1 MGVKERL
8 IEFISYLGLGKSNF
22 EKTIDKSNG
31 FVDKVTDN
39 IRPASVK
46 AILDVYPML
55 NKEWL
60 LTGGGSMI
68 IHQFDKDTKF
78 IPKGDSSIN
87 KVEDSTYSVPLVP
100 LSALAGKLTG
110 FSLDGVTKQDCEF
123 ITSPIKG
130 ADFAVP
136 VTGDSMAPEYPSGSR
151 VLVQEINPNSFIEWG
166 KVYVLDT
173 CNGIVIKQLRKSNK
187 DGYVSCFSIN
197 DNSIYAPF
205 DISLADIHGIYRV
218 LLCLALK

>member
-1 MGVKERL
+1 MFDFKRFRKDNKLTQKQLAELLGCTNTN
-8 IEFISYLGLGKSNF
+8 ISMAEVNNKDLTEGQLEILLNLYG
-22 EKTIDKSNG
+22 
-31 FVDKVTDN
+31 DKVRN
-39 IRPASVK
+39 Y
-46 AILDVYPML
+46 ILSDKLPI
-55 NKEWL
+55 NRDSESL
-60 LTGGGSMI
+60 L
-68 IHQFDKDTKF
+68 F
-78 IPKGDSSIN
+78 
-87 KVEDSTYSVPLVP
+87 VPLVP

-110 FSLDGVTKQDCEF
+110 FSLEGVRRQDCEF
-123 ITSPIKG
+123 ITSPIEG

-151 VLVQEINPNSFIEWG
+151 VLVQKVNPNSFIEWG

>member
-1 MGVKERL
+1 MILNNKYMETNERQRL
-8 IEFISYLGLGKSNF
+8 RSFIEYINLSNREF
-22 EKTIDKSNG
+22 EINCSISNG
-31 FVDKVTDN
+31 YVSKDGN
-39 IRPASVK
+39 IRNDIRER
-46 AILDVYPML
+46 ILTAYPEL
-55 NKEWL
+55 NRTWL
-60 LTGGGSMI
+60 LTGDGNMLNDSN
-68 IHQFDKDTKF
+68 DTY
-78 IPKGDSSIN
+78 IN
-87 KVEDSTYSVPLVP
+87 KVDDEIYYVPLVP
-100 LSALAGKLTG
+100 LSAMAGKLTG

-187 DGYVSCFSIN
+187 EGCVSCFSIN

>member
-1 MGVKERL
+1 MILNNKYMETNERQRL
-8 IEFISYLGLGKSNF
+8 RSFIEYINLSNREF
-22 EKTIDKSNG
+22 EINCSISNG
-31 FVDKVTDN
+31 YVSKDGN
-39 IRPASVK
+39 IRNDIRER
-46 AILDVYPML
+46 ILTAYPEL
-55 NKEWL
+55 NRTWL
-60 LTGGGSMI
+60 LTGDGNMLNDSN
-68 IHQFDKDTKF
+68 DTY
-78 IPKGDSSIN
+78 IN
-87 KVEDSTYSVPLVP
+87 KVDDEIYYVPLVP
-100 LSALAGKLTG
+100 LSAMAGKLTG

-187 DGYVSCFSIN
+187 EGHVSCFSIN

>member
-1 MGVKERL
+1 MILNNKYMETNERQRL
-8 IEFISYLGLGKSNF
+8 RSFIEYINLSNREF
-22 EKTIDKSNG
+22 EINCSISNG
-31 FVDKVTDN
+31 YVSKDGN
-39 IRPASVK
+39 IRNDIRER
-46 AILDVYPML
+46 ILTAYPEL
-55 NKEWL
+55 NRTWL
-60 LTGGGSMI
+60 LTGDGNMLNDSN
-68 IHQFDKDTKF
+68 DTY
-78 IPKGDSSIN
+78 IN
-87 KVEDSTYSVPLVP
+87 KVDDEIYYVPLVP
-100 LSALAGKLTG
+100 LSAMAGKLTG

-187 DGYVSCFSIN
+187 DGCVSCFSIN

>member
-1 MGVKERL
+1 MTIRDRLRQFIDYKGISISMFERNCKL
-8 IEFISYLGLGKSNF
+8 
-22 EKTIDKSNG
+22 SNG
-31 FVDKVTDN
+31 FASKVGDSIRRAKLEN
-39 IRPASVK
+39 IS
-46 AILDVYPML
+46 AIYPEL
-55 NKEWL
+55 NTNWL
-60 LTGGGSMI
+60 LTGVGSMLNEEES
-68 IHQFDKDTKF
+68 KDTY
-78 IPKGDSSIN
+78 IN
-87 KVEDSTYSVPLVP
+87 KVDDEIYYVPLVP
-100 LSALAGKLTG
+100 LSAMAGKLTG

>member
-1 MGVKERL
+1 MTIKERL
-8 IEFISYLGLGKSNF
+8 TQFIQYKGISMGAF
-22 EKTIDKSNG
+22 ERACSLSNG
-31 FVDKVTDN
+31 FVCKVGDSIRRAKLEN
-39 IRPASVK
+39 IS
-46 AILDVYPML
+46 AIYPEL
-55 NKEWL
+55 NTNWL
-60 LTGGGSMI
+60 LTGVGSMLNEEES
-68 IHQFDKDTKF
+68 KDTY
-78 IPKGDSSIN
+78 IN
-87 KVEDSTYSVPLVP
+87 KVDDEIYYVPLVP
-100 LSALAGKLTG
+100 LSAMAGKLTG

>member
-1 MGVKERL
+1 MILNNKYMETNERQRL
-8 IEFISYLGLGKSNF
+8 RSFIEYINLSNREF
-22 EKTIDKSNG
+22 EINCSISNG
-31 FVDKVTDN
+31 YVSKDGN
-39 IRPASVK
+39 IRNDIRER
-46 AILDVYPML
+46 ILTAYPEL
-55 NKEWL
+55 NRTWL
-60 LTGGGSMI
+60 LTGDGNMLNDSN
-68 IHQFDKDTKF
+68 DTY
-78 IPKGDSSIN
+78 IN
-87 KVEDSTYSVPLVP
+87 KVDDKIYYVPLVP
-100 LSALAGKLTG
+100 LSAMAGELTG

>member
-1 MGVKERL
+1 MILNNKYMETNERQRL
-8 IEFISYLGLGKSNF
+8 RSFIEYINLSNREF
-22 EKTIDKSNG
+22 EINCSISNG
-31 FVDKVTDN
+31 YVSKDGN
-39 IRPASVK
+39 IRNDIRER
-46 AILDVYPML
+46 ILTAYPEL
-55 NKEWL
+55 NRTWL
-60 LTGGGSMI
+60 LTGDGNMLNDSN
-68 IHQFDKDTKF
+68 DTY
-78 IPKGDSSIN
+78 IN
-87 KVEDSTYSVPLVP
+87 KVDDEIYYVPLVP
-100 LSALAGKLTG
+100 LSAMAGKLTG

>member
-1 MGVKERL
+1 MTIKERL
-8 IEFISYLGLGKSNF
+8 TQFIQYKGVSMGAF
-22 EKTIDKSNG
+22 ERACSLSNG
-31 FVDKVTDN
+31 FVCKVGDSIRRAKLEN
-39 IRPASVK
+39 IS
-46 AILDVYPML
+46 AIYPEL
-55 NKEWL
+55 NTNWL
-60 LTGGGSMI
+60 LTGVGSMLNEEES
-68 IHQFDKDTKF
+68 KDTY
-78 IPKGDSSIN
+78 IN
-87 KVEDSTYSVPLVP
+87 KVDDEIYYVPLVP
-100 LSALAGKLTG
+100 LSAMAGKLTG